1 MIWVKKESDVIDLML
16 KLIGKIAECLR
27 ASMDTIQHYL
37 KAEIDEAKEM
47 AKKTDHLETE
57 TDEIRR
63 EVEGLLFSGAFLPS
77 LRGDVHVLVEAMDK
91 IADSAE
97 ACCDFAMGQRPEV
110 PEDFKSD
117 FHKVTVDSIYSYDP
131 LKEAVENLFSEK
143 EKDVSIIREKIRDVG
158 IRESDVDDLEWKL
171 TRRIFTSDLPL
182 AQKLHLQHWLEKI
195 ANISDRVEDASD
207 WLNSLIFKAQ
217 I

>member
-1 MIWVKKESDVIDLML
+1 MIWVKKESDVIDLVL
-16 KLIGKIAECLR
+16 KLISIIEECLR
-27 ASMDTIQHYL
+27 ASMDTIGHYL

-97 ACCDFAMGQRPEV
+97 ACCDFAMGQRPEM
-110 PEDFKSD
+110 PDDFKSD
-117 FHKVTVDSIYSYDP
+117 FHKVAVDSINSYDP
-131 LKEAVENLFSEK
+131 LKEAVENLFSAG
-143 EKDVSIIREKIRDVG
+143 EKDFSIIRERIRDVG

-195 ANISDRVEDASD
+195 ANISDRVEDTSD

>member
-131 LKEAVENLFSEK
+131 LKEAAENLFSEK

-158 IRESDVDDLEWKL
+158 MRESDVDDLEWKL

-195 ANISDRVEDASD
+195 TNISDRVEDTSD
-207 WLNSLIFKAQ
+207 WLSSLIFKAQ

>member
-1 MIWVKKESDVIDLML
+1 MIWVKKESEVIDLML
-16 KLIGKIAECLR
+16 KLIRKVEECLR

-37 KAEIDEAKEM
+37 KPEIDKAKEM
-47 AKKTDHLETE
+47 AKEADHLETE

-77 LRGDVHVLVEAMDK
+77 LRGDVHVLVEAVDK

-97 ACCDFAMGQRPEV
+97 ACCDFAMGQRPEI

-117 FHKVTVDSIYSYDP
+117 FHKIAVDSIYSYDP
-131 LKEAVENLFSEK
+131 FKEAVENLFSEGK
-143 EKDVSIIREKIRDVG
+143 KVVSIIRERVRDVG

-182 AQKLHLQHWLEKI
+182 AQKLHLQHWLQKI

-207 WLNSLIFKAQ
+207 CLNSLIFKAQ

>member
-16 KLIGKIAECLR
+16 KLIGKIEECLR
-27 ASMDTIQHYL
+27 AGMDTIDHYL

-131 LKEAVENLFSEK
+131 LKEAAENLFSEK
-143 EKDVSIIREKIRDVG
+143 EKDVSIIRERIRDVG

-195 ANISDRVEDASD
+195 TNISDRVEDTSD

>member
-1 MIWVKKESDVIDLML
+1 MIWVKKETEVGNLIL
-16 KLIGKIAECLR
+16 KFIGKVGECLQ
-27 ASMDTIQHYL
+27 ASMETIDHYL
-37 KAEIDEAKEM
+37 KAEIDEAKEI
-47 AKKTDHLETE
+47 AKKTDILETE
-57 TDEIRR
+57 TDFIRY

-77 LRGDVHVLVEAMDK
+77 LRGDVHVLVEALDK

-97 ACCDFAMGQRPEV
+97 ACCDFAMGQRPEI

-117 FHKVTVDSIYSYDP
+117 FHKVSVDSICSYDP
-131 LKEAVENLFSEK
+131 LKEAVENLFSAGD
-143 EKDVSIIREKIRDVG
+143 KDVSIIRERIRDAG

-171 TRRIFTSDLPL
+171 TRRIFTSDIPL
-182 AQKLHLQHWLEKI
+182 VQKLHLQHWLEKI

-207 WLNSLIFKAQ
+207 WLNSLIFKAH

>member
-1 MIWVKKESDVIDLML
+1 MIWVKKESDVIDLIL
-16 KLIGKIAECLR
+16 KQISKIEECLR
-27 ASMDTIQHYL
+27 ASLDTIDHYL

-77 LRGDVHVLVEAMDK
+77 LRGDVHVLVEAVDK

-97 ACCDFAMGQRPEV
+97 ACCDFAMSQRPEI

-117 FHKVTVDSIYSYDP
+117 FHKVAVDSIYSYDP
-131 LKEAVENLFSEK
+131 LKEAAKNFFSGK
-143 EKDVSIIREKIRDVG
+143 EKDVSIIRERIRDVG

-182 AQKLHLQHWLEKI
+182 AQKLHLQHWLVKI
-195 ANISDRVEDASD
+195 ADISDRVEDASD
-207 WLNSLIFKAQ
+207 CLNSLIFKAQ